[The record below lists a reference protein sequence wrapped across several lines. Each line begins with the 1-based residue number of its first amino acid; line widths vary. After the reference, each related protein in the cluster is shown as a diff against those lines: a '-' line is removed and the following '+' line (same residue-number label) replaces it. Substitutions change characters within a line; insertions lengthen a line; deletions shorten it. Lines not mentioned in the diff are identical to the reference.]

1 MPTAISMIR
10 TRIYFYTYTYISN
23 KWSELEVISQGA
35 VKTWKSRGLA
45 YQTVHPQRSKEGE
58 TSEHTVP
65 ELSPRVTAD
74 SATDGEGIGGTGL
87 LRGAC
92 QLCVT
97 FQNTVIGECEKGGLE
112 QPGP

>member
-1 MPTAISMIR
+1 ME
-10 TRIYFYTYTYISN
+10 
-23 KWSELEVISQGA
+23 KQGPG
-35 VKTWKSRGLA
+35 VSDC
-45 YQTVHPQRSKEGE
+45 HPQRSKEGE
-58 TSEHTVP
+58 ASEHTVP

-92 QLCVT
+92 QLRVT